1 MAIQVIENSITS
13 PLQTTWLEQREEVF
27 HDAWADSIDPSTVL
41 VDDSFE
47 CCTAPEARQ
56 IMRWLGNIKGKKV
69 LDVGCG
75 AGEAAVYFAK
85 QGAISTATDISSGM
99 LRVVEQTAK
108 YHNVDVE
115 TVQSSAE
122 RLPFEDNT
130 FDVVYAG
137 NLLHHVD
144 LETTIIDMKRI
155 LKPGGVLVS
164 WDPLAHNP
172 LINVYRRIAMD
183 VRTPDEHPLS
193 VTDLKLFS
201 KHFRSVKSRCFWFF
215 SLWIF
220 INFKLCERI
229 DPNKERYWKKI
240 ILEHKRLEPVYK
252 RLEKLDQVF
261 LSVFPYFRRHCWN
274 VAVHC
279 KK

>member
-1 MAIQVIENSITS
+1 MATRVLDNVIAS
-13 PLQTTWLEQREEVF
+13 PQTRWLEEREEVF
-27 HDAWADSIDPSTVL
+27 HDEWANSIDPKTVL

-56 IMRWLGNIKGKKV
+56 IIKWLGDLKGKKV

-85 QGAISTATDISSGM
+85 QGAVSTATDISNGM
-99 LRVVEQTAK
+99 LRVVEDVAR
-108 YHNVDVE
+108 YHSVTVE
-115 TVQSSAE
+115 TKQCSAE
-122 RLPFEDNT
+122 RLPFDDNT
-130 FDVVYAG
+130 FDVVYSG

-144 LETTIIDMKRI
+144 LETTLVDMKRV
-155 LKPGGVLVS
+155 LKPGGIIVS

-172 LINVYRRIAMD
+172 LINVYRRMAMD

-193 VTDLKLFS
+193 MDDVKLF
-201 KHFRSVKSRCFWFF
+201 KQHFRGVKSRCFWFF

-240 ILEHKRLEPVYK
+240 ILEHKRLEPIYS
-252 RLEKLDQVF
+252 RLEKLDRIF
-261 LSVFPYFRRHCWN
+261 LSIFPYFRKHCWN
-274 VAVHC
+274 IAVFGR
-279 KK
+279 K